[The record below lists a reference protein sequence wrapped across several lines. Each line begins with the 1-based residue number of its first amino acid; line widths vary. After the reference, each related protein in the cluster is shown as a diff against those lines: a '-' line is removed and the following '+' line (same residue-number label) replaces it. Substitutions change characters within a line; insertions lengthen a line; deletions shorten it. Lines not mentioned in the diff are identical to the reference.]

1 MSVKPAPPKPADHG
15 AHAGGKGL
23 DALDRFI
30 IQSWGPRGRF
40 GVWTEHAGHLSEP
53 KASVESFLN
62 AHLESLWH
70 RDEVSAVVTL
80 EPPYD
85 PFVTLKVFNDHRH
98 LGPESKYKP
107 SHWSWKVVPSGEAV
121 PTLRAALAAELPE
134 VERAYLEALREGSL
148 REEWSAA
155 SPK

>member
-15 AHAGGKGL
+15 TSNSGKGI

-40 GVWTEHAGHLSEP
+40 GLWTAHTGLLSEP
-53 KASVESFLN
+53 KAAAESFLN
-62 AHLESLWH
+62 AHLEDLWN
-70 RDEVSAVVTL
+70 RDELSAVITL

-85 PFVTLKVFNDHRH
+85 PFVTLRIVNDHKH

-107 SHWSWKVVPSGEAV
+107 SHWSWKVVPPAEAV
-121 PTLRAALAAELPE
+121 QILAAALATPLPDA
-134 VERAYLEALREGSL
+134 ERAYLEGLKAGALKEA
-148 REEWSAA
+148 WSTLA
-155 SPK
+155 

>member
-15 AHAGGKGL
+15 SSNSGKGI

-40 GVWTEHAGHLSEP
+40 GLWTEHTGLLSAP
-53 KASVESFLN
+53 KASAEAFLN
-62 AHLESLWH
+62 AHLEDLWN
-70 RDEVSAVVTL
+70 RDESSAVITL

-85 PFVTLKVFNDHRH
+85 PFVTLRLVNDHRH

-107 SHWSWKVVPSGEAV
+107 SHWAWKVVPPAEV
-121 PTLRAALAAELPE
+121 VQVLEAALATALPDE
-134 VERAYLEALREGSL
+134 ARAYLQGLKAATLKEA
-148 REEWSAA
+148 WSTLG
-155 SPK
+155 